1 MTAARADRSAGAV
14 TSAIATPGEGRAA
27 AVVAP
32 IAPLLARI
40 AASPVLVILVLYA
53 VSRLALLAIG
63 GLTVVAIDST
73 VYLDTGRSLLC
84 RWDCGWYLEIVRHG
98 YSSIGPLEQPG
109 QTTLAFFPVYPL
121 LIGAVSATLGID
133 VLPAALLIS
142 NLCFVAALIYVYR
155 YAQLL
160 GCSRPVGLLAV
171 ALICFVP
178 QGFVFSAAYTESL
191 FLLLLV
197 GAMYH
202 VRCGQFLIAG
212 LLAAALSGVRANGVF
227 FVFFMLLWI
236 VRNFGVTALLTPW
249 RRPQLFVPIV
259 LAPFGLFCFWAYC
272 FALTGD
278 AFAQASSVAHGWGW
292 RSDLPWTNVLA
303 HLRTGGLATFWVLCS
318 LAAFAGSL
326 LLLRLR
332 LYEEFGLCLM
342 ILLLLWSGQIPNSLL
357 RYCIVLFPIAIGL
370 ARHLDGRPLTSAVV
384 FACFALLN
392 GFLMTAWTLGNS
404 ITI

>member
-1 MTAARADRSAGAV
+1 MTAARGARSAG
-14 TSAIATPGEGRAA
+14 TSAIPMPGGSRVPTIAA
-27 AVVAP
+27 RL
-32 IAPLLARI
+32 APLLARI
-40 AASPVLVILVLYA
+40 AASPVTAILALYA

-63 GLTVVAIDST
+63 GLTVGAIDST

-98 YSSIGPLEQPG
+98 YSAISPVDQPG

-121 LIGAVSATLGID
+121 LIGAVSAALGID

-142 NLCFVAALIYVYR
+142 NLCFVGALIYIYR

-191 FLLLLV
+191 FLLLLA

-202 VRCGQFLIAG
+202 VRRGQFLVAG

-227 FVFFMLLWI
+227 FVFFMLFWI
-236 VRNFGVTALLTPW
+236 VRQFGVSAFLMPW

-259 LAPFGLFCFWAYC
+259 LAPLGLFCFWAYC

-292 RSDLPWTNVLA
+292 HSDLPWINVLS

-318 LAAFAGSL
+318 LAAFAASL

-332 LYEEFGLCLM
+332 FYEEFGLCLM

-370 ARHLDGRPLTSAVV
+370 ARHLDGRPLTSAAV
-384 FACFALLN
+384 FSCFALLN
-392 GFLMTAWTLGNS
+392 GFLMTAWTLGKS

>member
-1 MTAARADRSAGAV
+1 MTADRADRTLATPAVRIPGAGA
-14 TSAIATPGEGRAA
+14 SAIVRAIGPG
-27 AVVAP
+27 
-32 IAPLLARI
+32 LARLADSPL
-40 AASPVLVILVLYA
+40 AAILALYA

-63 GLTVVAIDST
+63 GLTVVAIDPA
-73 VYLDTGRSLLC
+73 VYIGAGRSLLC

-98 YSSIGPLEQPG
+98 YSMIGPVEQPG

-121 LIGAVSATLGID
+121 LIGAVSALLGIE
-133 VLPAALLIS
+133 VLPAALLVS
-142 NLCFVAALIYVYR
+142 NLCFVAALVYVYR

-160 GCSRPVGLLAV
+160 GCSRPAGLFAV

-191 FLLLLV
+191 FLLLLA

-202 VRCGQFLIAG
+202 VRRGQFLIAG
-212 LLAAALSGVRANGVF
+212 LLAAVLSGVRANGVF

-236 VRNFGVTALLTPW
+236 VRHFGVAAFLTPW

-259 LAPFGLFCFWAYC
+259 LAPLGLFCFWAYC

-292 RSDLPWTNVLA
+292 QSDLPWINVWN

-318 LAAFAGSL
+318 LGAFAASL

-332 LYEEFGLCLM
+332 MYEEFGLCLA

-370 ARHLDGRPLTSAVV
+370 ARHLDGRPLTGAVLL
-384 FACFALLN
+384 ACFALLN